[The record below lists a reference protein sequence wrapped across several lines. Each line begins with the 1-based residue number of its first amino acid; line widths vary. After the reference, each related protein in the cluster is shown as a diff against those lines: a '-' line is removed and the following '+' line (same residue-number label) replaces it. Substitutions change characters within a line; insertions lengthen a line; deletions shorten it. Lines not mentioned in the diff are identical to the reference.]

1 MELSEDIIAKAGK
14 LKTPFLLMDTS
25 IIRENYH
32 TILNAIDRSRV
43 YYAVKANPNPKIL
56 KALNEEGS
64 SFDIASIGELKA
76 LLEIDVDPEKIS
88 YGNTIKKKE
97 DIAFAYGKGVRLFVA
112 DEYSE
117 VNKVADF
124 APGSKLF
131 IRLQMSD
138 SDSDWPL
145 TKKFGTN
152 MEKAKE
158 LLIHA
163 KERGL
168 EPYGISFHVGSQCY
182 DVYAWKTA
190 LLKVCDIFDHL
201 RTENGIICKF
211 INTGGGMPVQN
222 IREIPSIEE
231 IANVINSAIEEYFP
245 EYEELVVAAEP
256 GRSMVGDAGIMVTEV
271 VLRAERERADWIYL
285 DAGVFHGLMETS
297 QDYMYRIEIPGRV
310 GEEDLF
316 TLSGPTC
323 DSVDTMYDD
332 VYLPEDVNEG
342 DHVYFI
348 NAGAYTAGY
357 ASHFNGIEPPKT
369 YFLEDL

>member
-1 MELSEDIIAKAGK
+1 MELSEEIIGKAGK
-14 LKTPFLLMDTS
+14 LKTPFLLMDTN

-32 TILNAIDRSRV
+32 TILNSLDNSKV
-43 YYAVKANPNPKIL
+43 FYAVKANPHPKIL
-56 KALNEEGS
+56 KTLRDEGS
-64 SFDIASIGELKA
+64 SFDIASVGELKS
-76 LLEIDVDPEKIS
+76 LLEIGVNPDKIS
-88 YGNTIKKKE
+88 YGNTIKKRE
-97 DIAFAYGKGVRLFVA
+97 DISFAFSKGVRLFVA
-112 DEYSE
+112 DELSE

-124 APGSKLF
+124 APGSKIF

-163 KERGL
+163 KNRGL
-168 EPYGISFHVGSQCY
+168 DPYGISFHVGSQCY
-182 DVYAWKTA
+182 DIYAWKTA

-201 RTENGIICKF
+201 KSEKGIICKF

-222 IREIPSIEE
+222 IREIPTIQE
-231 IANVINSAIEEYFP
+231 ISDVINIAINEYFSG
-245 EYEELVVAAEP
+245 YDDLIIATEP

-297 QDYMYRIEIPGRV
+297 QDYMYRIEIPGRT

-369 YFLEDL
+369 YFMDEI